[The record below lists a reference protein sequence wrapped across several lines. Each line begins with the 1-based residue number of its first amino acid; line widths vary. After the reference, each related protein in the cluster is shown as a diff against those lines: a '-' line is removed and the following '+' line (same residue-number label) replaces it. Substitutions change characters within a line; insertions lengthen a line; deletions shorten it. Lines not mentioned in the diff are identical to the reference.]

1 MRLDHIGIA
10 VHSIEKAL
18 KTYQSGLGLS
28 LSDIVTI
35 EHQKVRVA
43 VMPLGE
49 SSIELLEPT
58 DPISPIRK
66 FLDKRGEGIHHLCF
80 KVSNLAEKLKE
91 LKGTGLQILDSIPCQ
106 GLENRKIAFLHPK
119 SAHGV
124 LIELVEEE
132 L

>member
-10 VHSIEKAL
+10 VNSIEEAL
-18 KTYQSGLGLS
+18 KTYQSGLGFS
-28 LSDIVTI
+28 LSDIATV

-43 VMPLGE
+43 VLPLGE
-49 SSIELLEPT
+49 SRIELLEPT
-58 DPISPIRK
+58 DLISPIRK

-80 KVSNLAEKLKE
+80 KVRNLAEKLQQLE
-91 LKGTGLQILDSIPCQ
+91 GAGLQRIDSIPCR

-119 SAHGV
+119 STHGV
-124 LIELVEEE
+124 LVELVEEK

>member
-35 EHQKVRVA
+35 EDQKVRVA

-106 GLENRKIAFLHPK
+106 GLENRKITFLHPK
-119 SAHGV
+119 STHGV

>member
-10 VHSIEKAL
+10 VNSIKEAL
-18 KTYQSGLGLS
+18 KIYQAGLGFCVG
-28 LSDIVTI
+28 DMVTI

-58 DPISPIRK
+58 DSTSPIRK

-80 KVSNLAEKLKE
+80 KVSNLAEKIRE
-91 LKGTGLQILDSIPCQ
+91 LEGNSLQILDSIPCR
-106 GLENRKIAFLHPK
+106 GLENRKIVFLHPK
-119 SAHGV
+119 LTHGV
-124 LIELVEEE
+124 LIELVEEKV
-132 L
+132 

>member
-10 VHSIEKAL
+10 VNSIQEAL
-18 KTYQSGLGLS
+18 KTYQSGLGFPV
-28 LSDIVTI
+28 SDIATI

-58 DPISPIRK
+58 DSTSPIRK

-80 KVSNLAEKLKE
+80 KVSSLADKLKE
-91 LKGTGLQILDSIPCQ
+91 LKATGLQILDSIPCR
-106 GLENRKIAFLHPK
+106 GLENRKIAFLHPG
-119 SAHGV
+119 STHGV

>member
-10 VHSIEKAL
+10 VNSIEKAL

-28 LSDIVTI
+28 LSDIATI

-58 DPISPIRK
+58 DSTSPIRK

-80 KVSNLAEKLKE
+80 KVSSLAEKLKE
-91 LKGTGLQILDSIPCQ
+91 LKATGLQILDSIPCR
-106 GLENRKIAFLHPK
+106 GLENRKIAFLHPG
-119 SAHGV
+119 STHGV